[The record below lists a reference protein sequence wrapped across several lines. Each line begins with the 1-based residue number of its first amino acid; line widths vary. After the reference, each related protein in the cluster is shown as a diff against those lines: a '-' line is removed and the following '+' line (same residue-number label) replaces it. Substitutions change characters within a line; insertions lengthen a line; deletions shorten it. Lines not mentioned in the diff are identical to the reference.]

1 MAGKNTNIFLKI
13 IYTRLLKMCTYVYVL
28 VPVYKYEL
36 HNYLYMDTDTCVN
49 AYLYIHVNSFY
60 CFIDRPIK

>member
-1 MAGKNTNIFLKI
+1 
-13 IYTRLLKMCTYVYVL
+13 MCTYVYVL

-49 AYLYIHVNSFY
+49 AYLYTHVNSFY